1 MLKKQKKIKWN
12 SRQVKQDV
20 LTAYRRITWKIWV
33 YLKAN
38 PDVLAENN
46 NQEVYDE
53 VARIQ
58 TDMYL
63 RRNPD
68 QTRED
73 AFSTQDFLSDLEAKY
88 NADDYYF
95 EQGLMDL
102 LRPSVEHNKAWGARM
117 FMELFFY
124 SGMPESYTK
133 TVHNM
138 VLAEEEVEH
147 NLFRRNKKVQD
158 SPAPK

>member
-1 MLKKQKKIKWN
+1 MLKKPKKMELN

-20 LTAYRRITWKIWV
+20 LTDYRRITWKIWV

-46 NQEVYDE
+46 NQEVFDE

-58 TDMYL
+58 TDIYL

-68 QTRED
+68 QTREE
-73 AFSTQDFLSDLEAKY
+73 AFSTQDFISDLEAKY
-88 NADDYYF
+88 NAEDYYF
-95 EQGLMDL
+95 EQELMDL
-102 LRPSVEHNKAWGARM
+102 FRPSVEHNQAWGAMM
-117 FMELFFY
+117 FLELFFY

-138 VLAEEEVEH
+138 VLAEEEELDGTPIAT
-147 NLFRRNKKVQD
+147 N
-158 SPAPK
+158 

>member
-38 PDVLAENN
+38 PDVLAEKN

-68 QTRED
+68 QTREE
-73 AFSTQDFLSDLEAKY
+73 AFSTQDFISDLEAKY

-95 EQGLMDL
+95 EQELMDL
-102 LRPSVEHNKAWGARM
+102 FRPSVEHNQAWGARL
-117 FMELFFY
+117 FLELFCY
-124 SGMPESYTK
+124 AGMPESYTK
-133 TVHNM
+133 SVQQM
-138 VLAEEEVEH
+138 VLEEEETEQKLNFSTVI
-147 NLFRRNKKVQD
+147 D
-158 SPAPK
+158 GC

>member
-1 MLKKQKKIKWN
+1 MLKKPKKMELN
-12 SRQVKQDV
+12 SSQVKQDV

-46 NQEVYDE
+46 NQEVFDE

-68 QTRED
+68 QTREE

-95 EQGLMDL
+95 EQELMDL
-102 LRPSVEHNKAWGARM
+102 FRPGIEHDKAWGFKM
-117 FMELFFY
+117 FVELFFY
-124 SGMPESYTK
+124 SSMPESYTK

-138 VLAEEEVEH
+138 LLAEEDE
-147 NLFRRNKKVQD
+147 LD
-158 SPAPK
+158 STPIATN

>member
-1 MLKKQKKIKWN
+1 MLKKPKKMELN

-20 LTAYRRITWKIWV
+20 LTAYRRVTWKIWV

-46 NQEVYDE
+46 NQEVFDE
-53 VARIQ
+53 VAKIQ
-58 TDMYL
+58 TEIYL
-63 RRNPD
+63 RRNPN
-68 QTRED
+68 QTHEE

-88 NADDYYF
+88 NADEYYF
-95 EQGLMDL
+95 EQELMDL
-102 LRPSVEHNKAWGARM
+102 FRPGVEHNQEWGARM
-117 FMELFFY
+117 FLELFFY

-138 VLAEEEVEH
+138 VIAEDETEH
-147 NLFRRNKKVQD
+147 NLAQSNT
-158 SPAPK
+158 

>member
-1 MLKKQKKIKWN
+1 MLKKPKKMKWN

-38 PDVLAENN
+38 PDVLAENK

-68 QTRED
+68 QTREE
-73 AFSTQDFLSDLEAKY
+73 AFSTQDFIADLEAKY

-95 EQGLMDL
+95 EQELMDL
-102 LRPSVEHNKAWGARM
+102 FRPSVEHNQAWGARL
-117 FMELFFY
+117 FLELFCY
-124 SGMPESYTK
+124 AGMPESYTK
-133 TVHNM
+133 SVQQM
-138 VLAEEEVEH
+138 VLEEEETEQKLNFSTVI
-147 NLFRRNKKVQD
+147 D
-158 SPAPK
+158 GC

>member
-1 MLKKQKKIKWN
+1 MLKKPKKMKWN
-12 SRQVKQDV
+12 SKQVKRDL

-38 PDVLAENN
+38 PDVLAMNN

-53 VARIQ
+53 VAKIQ

-68 QTRED
+68 QTREE

-95 EQGLMDL
+95 EQELMDL
-102 LRPSVEHNKAWGARM
+102 FRPGIEHDKAWGFKM
-117 FMELFFY
+117 FVELFFY
-124 SGMPESYTK
+124 SGMPESYSK
-133 TVHNM
+133 TVHQM
-138 VLAEEEVEH
+138 VLDEEETE
-147 NLFRRNKKVQD
+147 RNFAQ
-158 SPAPK
+158 ANT

>member
-38 PDVLAENN
+38 PDVLAENK

-68 QTRED
+68 QTREE
-73 AFSTQDFLSDLEAKY
+73 AFSTQDFIADLEAKY

-95 EQGLMDL
+95 EQELMDL
-102 LRPSVEHNKAWGARM
+102 FRPSAEHDKEWDFKMFVE
-117 FMELFFY
+117 LLFY
-124 SGMPESYTK
+124 SGMPESYSK
-133 TVHNM
+133 TVHQM
-138 VLAEEEVEH
+138 VLDEEEAE
-147 NLFRRNKKVQD
+147 RNFAQ
-158 SPAPK
+158 ANM

>member
-1 MLKKQKKIKWN
+1 MLKKSKKMKWN
-12 SRQVKQDV
+12 SKQVKRDL

-46 NQEVYDE
+46 NQEVFDE

-58 TDMYL
+58 TEIYL

-68 QTRED
+68 QTRDE

-95 EQGLMDL
+95 EQELMDL
-102 LRPSVEHNKAWGARM
+102 FRPGIEHDKAWGFKM
-117 FMELFFY
+117 FVELFFY
-124 SGMPESYTK
+124 SGMSESYTK

-138 VLAEEEVEH
+138 LLAEEDE
-147 NLFRRNKKVQD
+147 LD
-158 SPAPK
+158 STPIATN

>member
-1 MLKKQKKIKWN
+1 MLKKPKKMKMK

-20 LTAYRRITWKIWV
+20 LTAYRRVTWKIWV

-46 NQEVYDE
+46 NQEVFDE

-68 QTRED
+68 QTREE

-88 NADDYYF
+88 IIT
-95 EQGLMDL
+95 L
-102 LRPSVEHNKAWGARM
+102 KI
-117 FMELFFY
+117 
-124 SGMPESYTK
+124 
-133 TVHNM
+133 
-138 VLAEEEVEH
+138 
-147 NLFRRNKKVQD
+147 
-158 SPAPK
+158 

>member
-1 MLKKQKKIKWN
+1 MLKKLKKMKWN
-12 SRQVKQDV
+12 SKQVKRDL

-46 NQEVYDE
+46 NQEVFDE

-58 TDMYL
+58 TDIYL

-68 QTRED
+68 QTREE
-73 AFSTQDFLSDLEAKY
+73 AFSTQDFISGLEAKY

-95 EQGLMDL
+95 EQELMDL
-102 LRPSVEHNKAWGARM
+102 FRPSTEHNETWKSRI
-117 FMELFFY
+117 FLELFSY
-124 SGMPESYTK
+124 SIDPEAYIKNDNTD
-133 TVHNM
+133 T
-138 VLAEEEVEH
+138 
-147 NLFRRNKKVQD
+147 D
-158 SPAPK
+158 

>member
-1 MLKKQKKIKWN
+1 MLKKPKKMKWN
-12 SRQVKQDV
+12 SQQIKRDL

-46 NQEVYDE
+46 NREIFDE

-58 TDMYL
+58 TEIYL

-68 QTRED
+68 QTRDE
-73 AFSTQDFLSDLEAKY
+73 AFSTQDFISGLEAKY

-95 EQGLMDL
+95 EQELMDL
-102 LRPSVEHNKAWGARM
+102 FRPSTEHNETWKSRI
-117 FMELFFY
+117 FLELFSY
-124 SGMPESYTK
+124 SIDPEAYIKNDNTD
-133 TVHNM
+133 T
-138 VLAEEEVEH
+138 
-147 NLFRRNKKVQD
+147 D
-158 SPAPK
+158 

>member
-58 TDMYL
+58 TDIYL

-68 QTRED
+68 QTRDE
-73 AFSTQDFLSDLEAKY
+73 AFDTQDFLSNLEAKY
-88 NADDYYF
+88 NAEDCYF
-95 EQGLMDL
+95 EQELMDL
-102 LRPSVEHNKAWGARM
+102 FRPSVEHNQAWGVRL
-117 FMELFFY
+117 FLELFFY
-124 SGMPESYTK
+124 SGMPENYTK
-133 TVHNM
+133 TVHNIF
-138 VLAEEEVEH
+138 LGEE
-147 NLFRRNKKVQD
+147 
-158 SPAPK
+158 

>member
-1 MLKKQKKIKWN
+1 MLNIPKNFEMDHNRMK
-12 SRQVKQDV
+12 RDL
-20 LTAYRRITWKIWV
+20 LTAYRRVTWKIWV

-46 NQEVYDE
+46 NQEVFDE

-58 TDMYL
+58 TDIYL

-68 QTRED
+68 QTRDE

-95 EQGLMDL
+95 EQELMDL
-102 LRPSVEHNKAWGARM
+102 FRPGIEHDKAWGFKM
-117 FMELFFY
+117 FVELFFY

-138 VLAEEEVEH
+138 LLAEEDE
-147 NLFRRNKKVQD
+147 LD
-158 SPAPK
+158 STPIATN